1 MNQNYRIFGFYL
13 QIQTA
18 IFVTVPHYSLYSTMF
33 TNLENKHCMFQKK
46 TTKIRE
52 KLPKY
57 SFKVKINAKNRW
69 LCFILSTTLQ
79 SLNKH
84 IYSSVFCIPTCQHNK
99 FI

>member
-1 MNQNYRIFGFYL
+1 MHIFPQIWLPDYMSSLTWIKITRIFGFYL

-33 TNLENKHCMFQKK
+33 TNLENKHCMFQK

-57 SFKVKINAKNRW
+57 SF
-69 LCFILSTTLQ
+69 
-79 SLNKH
+79 
-84 IYSSVFCIPTCQHNK
+84 
-99 FI
+99 